1 MATNN
6 SFADL
11 MLDWQ
16 KLLAACADNAAA
28 LTTAE
33 PQRAQVEK
41 MLQEAQALK
50 AQQESHTASK
60 QSTVQQLDDLL
71 RDGREAARR
80 LRAMVKALVGTD
92 KESLVQ
98 FGIAPNRKR
107 GKKKKPAES
116 PPPTT
121 GPTTGPTVG
130 PPAGPT
136 TGPTAGPTASPPAGG
151 TGTPATHAGAAA
163 PQNPTAP

>member
-33 PQRAQVEK
+33 PQRALVEK

-50 AQQESHTASK
+50 AQQNSRTASK
-60 QSTVQQLDDLL
+60 QSTVQQLEGLL

-80 LRAMVKALVGTD
+80 LRSMVKALLGTD
-92 KESLVQ
+92 QESLVQ

-121 GPTTGPTVG
+121 DPTTV
-130 PPAGPT
+130 PPPGT
-136 TGPTAGPTASPPAGG
+136 TGAPAPHVG
-151 TGTPATHAGAAA
+151 TGA

>member
-1 MATNN
+1 MATQN

-16 KLLAACADNAAA
+16 KLLAACADNATA

-33 PQRAQVEK
+33 PQRALVEK

-50 AQQESHTASK
+50 AQQSSHTASK
-60 QSTVQQLDDLL
+60 QSTVQQLDALL

-80 LRAMVKALVGTD
+80 LRAMVKGLVGTD

-107 GKKKKPAES
+107 KKKKPADS

-121 GPTTGPTVG
+121 GPTTGPTVS
-130 PPAGPT
+130 PPTGPT
-136 TGPTAGPTASPPAGG
+136 TGPTASPPAGA
-151 TGTPATHAGAAA
+151 TGTPATHAEAGA

>member
-11 MLDWQ
+11 MQDWQ
-16 KLLAACADNAAA
+16 KLLAACAANASE

-41 MLQEAQALK
+41 MLQDAKDLK
-50 AQQESHTASK
+50 AQQDAHTASK
-60 QSTVQQLDDLL
+60 QSTVQQLEDLL

-80 LRAMVKALVGTD
+80 LKALVKAALGTD
-92 KESLVQ
+92 NERLVQ

-107 GKKKKPAES
+107 GKKKQALKPQES
-116 PPPTT
+116 PP
-121 GPTTGPTVG
+121 PTVG
-130 PPAGPT
+130 PPA
-136 TGPTAGPTASPPAGG
+136 ADGG
-151 TGTPATHAGAAA
+151 RHGGA
-163 PQNPTAP
+163 